1 MLRSSMR
8 IISET
13 LSLMTDTVVFFRVKM
28 KSTMI
33 WHVQRRAYLNQ
44 TPYPTPS
51 PLTSH
56 ALPQPTS
63 PRCAGVAPSC
73 PPRKLKD
80 FSQRPRSHHWAIPS
94 HRGRPLGIIFRP
106 NMATRFSALT
116 AARLSEPRHITTL
129 VESNHN
135 SRCRLKI
142 SNSLGRAQRHS
153 SARYL
158 AVVAGRAVRT
168 TCRQCKHRRARRTYS
183 LHRRKGPGAKT
194 QVVSNTSIDS
204 ITRRSQRKA

>member
-1 MLRSSMR
+1 MR
-8 IISET
+8 IISAT
-13 LSLMTDTVVFFRVKM
+13 LSLTTDTVVFFRVRM

-33 WHVQRRAYLNQ
+33 WHVQRRAYLSQ

-94 HRGRPLGIIFRP
+94 HRGRP
-106 NMATRFSALT
+106 NMATRFSSLT
-116 AARLSEPRHITTL
+116 AARLTEPRHITTL

-135 SRCRLKI
+135 RRCRFKI
-142 SNSLGRAQRHS
+142 SNSLRRAQRHS

-158 AVVAGRAVRT
+158 AVVVGRAVRT

-183 LHRRKGPGAKT
+183 LHRRKGPGSKT